1 MKFLI
6 EISLCLL
13 LSASAASAQT
23 PFQLYEQGRFADA
36 EKAALAL
43 GDAAGYA
50 LAARA
55 DLAAEMM
62 RPEPCSP
69 CLAHAE
75 ALAARSVAMDPK
87 LAEGRIEYVVA
98 LGYEARLMGELE
110 AHFKGFAS
118 KAKDNIDA
126 AIADDPANAWAWA
139 ALGGWNI
146 EIAHD
151 AGATLARW
159 LFGASLKSGLADF
172 AKAFAIAPDNVVLRF
187 QYALSLASCHDP
199 VYRTAILDALGRAAR
214 GVPRGAYE
222 AYAQKCAKD
231 LLAALEAGDTN
242 TFDRLVRHDQGY
254 P

>member
-1 MKFLI
+1 MKLV
-6 EISLCLL
+6 SAVAVLVL
-13 LSASAASAQT
+13 LSSIAHAQT
-23 PFQLYEQGRFADA
+23 PFQLYQAGRFAEA
-36 EKAALAL
+36 EKAALAQ
-43 GDAAGYA
+43 GDAASYA

-75 ALAARSVAMDPK
+75 SLAARAVEMDPK
-87 LAEGRIEYVVA
+87 LAEARIEYVVA

-110 AHFKGFAS
+110 AHFRGFAQ
-118 KAKDNIDA
+118 KAKTNIDA
-126 AIADDPANAWAWA
+126 AIADDPNSAWAWA
-139 ALGGWNI
+139 ALGGWNV

-151 AGATLARW
+151 AGSTLARW
-159 LFGASLKSGLADF
+159 LFGASLKSGLGDF
-172 AKAFAIAPDNVVLRF
+172 ERAFAAAPDNLVIRF
-187 QYALSLASCHDP
+187 QYALSLAACHDP
-199 VYRTAILDALGRAAR
+199 AYRTAIADALARAVRDA
-214 GVPRGAYE
+214 PQDAYE

-231 LLAALEAGDTN
+231 LLAAFNAGDMD

>member
-1 MKFLI
+1 MKLAI
-6 EISLCLL
+6 VVALVLL
-13 LSASAASAQT
+13 APAARAQT
-23 PFQLYEQGRFADA
+23 PFQLYEDGKFVEA
-36 EKAALAL
+36 EKAALAE
-43 GDAAGYA
+43 GDAPGYA

-69 CLAHAE
+69 CLVHAE
-75 ALAARSVAMDPK
+75 SLARHAIDMDPK

-98 LGYEARLMGELE
+98 LGYEARLMGELA
-110 AHFKGFAS
+110 AHFKGFAE
-118 KAKDNIDA
+118 KAKNNIDA
-126 AIADDPANAWAWA
+126 VITDDPNNAWGWA

-159 LFGASLKSGLADF
+159 LYGASLKRGMDDF
-172 AKAFAIAPDNVVLRF
+172 ARAFAAAPDSLVIRF
-187 QYALSLASCHDP
+187 QYALSLAACHDP
-199 VYRTAILDALGRAAR
+199 AYRAEIADSLARAVR
-214 GVPRGAYE
+214 DTPRGAYE
-222 AYAQKCAKD
+222 AYAQKCAKE
-231 LLAALEAGDTN
+231 LLAALGAGDME